1 MKDRDLWV
9 QEDVRTQISE
19 RLKNMQTG
27 QFYKTV
33 KEELT
38 SVLLRLFQKN

>member
-1 MKDRDLWV
+1 MKDTDLWV
-9 QEDVRTQISE
+9 QKDVRTQISE

-27 QFYKTV
+27 QFCKTV

-38 SVLLRLFQKN
+38 SVLLKLFQKN